1 MFLIPAILV
10 SMFLVIASIEKRNEE
25 ELDRIWEENEQ
36 LYHQNIDIIQQNE
49 DDAKQILKDLGLD

>member
-1 MFLIPAILV
+1 
-10 SMFLVIASIEKRNEE
+10 MFLVIASIEKRNEE